1 MVRLRPDVPRERN
14 LRQLIVIALRNR
26 NLTVQPLLELLRD
39 GLQRIRFLGPDNDA
53 ARRLVNVLN
62 GHGLTASK
70 GQIRRADFNEVIAR
84 TFGIHDCQFRVS
96 GGSDGYD

>member
-1 MVRLRPDVPRERN
+1 MM
-14 LRQLIVIALRNR
+14 Q
-26 NLTVQPLLELLRD
+26 Q
-39 GLQRIRFLGPDNDA
+39 GG
-53 ARRLVNVLN
+53 LVNVLN